1 MSRTVQIV
9 GAAAAGGLVV
19 GLIMW
24 FARPVQSPATPPS
37 QAAVAAVPVESAAVT
52 SVAAPPPWADSTA
65 TGPIVL
71 PDLRSAAKANPQ
83 KQAAR
88 EAIRQKIAELTA
100 NGRQPT
106 PAEMNVVLAELE
118 RVEGASII
126 SGINVG
132 AVRNNLI
139 KVDEMQRL
147 GEQMKAESTKPGGG
161 DVQKLNAMLARI
173 QKLQSEMRLDIAVP
187 PPAAPVQHTQK

>member
-1 MSRTVQIV
+1 MSRPMQIV
-9 GAAAAGGLVV
+9 GAAVAGGLIV
-19 GLIMW
+19 GLVMW
-24 FARPVQSPATPPS
+24 FVRPVQDPAIPPS
-37 QAAVAAVPVESAAVT
+37 PSTAVAVPVESAAMT
-52 SVAAPPPWADSTA
+52 SVAAPPPWAGSAATA
-65 TGPIVL
+65 PIVL
-71 PDLRSAAKANPQ
+71 PDLRSSAKANPQ

-88 EAIRQKIAELTA
+88 EAVRQKIAGLTA

-118 RVEGASII
+118 RIEGSSVI

-132 AVRNNLI
+132 AVRNNLM

-161 DVQKLNAMLARI
+161 DVQKLNALLARI

-187 PPAAPVQHTQK
+187 PPAAPTQHTQK

>member
-1 MSRTVQIV
+1 MSRPMQIV
-9 GAAAAGGLVV
+9 GAAVAGGLVV

-24 FARPVQSPATPPS
+24 FARPVQDPAIPSSPAV
-37 QAAVAAVPVESAAVT
+37 AVAVPVENAAIT
-52 SVAAPPPWADSTA
+52 SVAAPPPWAGSAATA
-65 TGPIVL
+65 PIVL
-71 PDLRSAAKANPQ
+71 PDLRSSAKANPQ

-88 EAIRQKIAELTA
+88 EAVRQKIAGLTA

-118 RVEGASII
+118 RIEGSSVI

-132 AVRNNLI
+132 AVRNNLM

-147 GEQMKAESTKPGGG
+147 GEQMKTESTKPGGG
-161 DVQKLNAMLARI
+161 DVQKLNALLARI

-187 PPAAPVQHTQK
+187 PPAAPTVHTQK